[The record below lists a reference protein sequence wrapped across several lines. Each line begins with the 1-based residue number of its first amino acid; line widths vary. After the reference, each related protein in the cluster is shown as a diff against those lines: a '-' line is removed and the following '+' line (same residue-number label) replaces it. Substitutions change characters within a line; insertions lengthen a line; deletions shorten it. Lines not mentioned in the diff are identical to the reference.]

1 MNPSEYW
8 ASRFEARMPGSSCLT
23 RLHFRSG
30 IHFVSGFLPTRPRG
44 ACSCLQLVVAFRR
57 PHSGLSPPSSSSCPT
72 HFRSPFGLP
81 TPCPPPQPCSVL
93 IPGFEVTNSETAGFL
108 VRFRE
113 FFHCQRGH
121 IGSRIV
127 SQN

>member
-8 ASRFEARMPGSSCLT
+8 ALRSKARMPGSSCLT

-72 HFRSPFGLP
+72 HHDSAPLRCAPRDEYL
-81 TPCPPPQPCSVL
+81 TPKILLENLTS
-93 IPGFEVTNSETAGFL
+93 S
-108 VRFRE
+108 
-113 FFHCQRGH
+113 
-121 IGSRIV
+121 
-127 SQN
+127 